1 MKINIYQIN
10 MGRDTK
16 RLAFMGTESLE
27 KFSGS
32 SEIDSSIYDCV
43 FKGEV
48 DCRNLEDVYYSF
60 NNIRP
65 EGYMGRSLS
74 VSDIVEVTESEITD
88 PGFYFCD
95 TVGFASVKF
104 EPEKARPFVPKKT
117 MTVVLVEP
125 GKLARTAEIGTEL
138 ADMQRVVGGDIEPFY
153 PYEDDEVALVCND
166 EGKINGKALNRAVY
180 DKDGQMIEIMAGTF
194 FICDCS
200 GERFAGLSQK
210 QQERYI
216 KMFKYP
222 ENFIKLNGNIVAI
235 KFDPNRNRGEA
246 R

>member
-16 RLAFMGTESLE
+16 RLAFMGTDSLE
-27 KFSGS
+27 RFSGT
-32 SEIDSSIYDCV
+32 SEIDSRIYDCV

-48 DCRNLEDVYYSF
+48 DCGNLEDVYYTF
-60 NNIRP
+60 NNDHP
-65 EGYMGRSLS
+65 EGYRGRSLS
-74 VSDIVEVTESEITD
+74 VSDIVEVTESDVVD

-104 EPEKARPFVPKKT
+104 EPEKAQPLAPKKT
-117 MTVVLVEP
+117 ITVVLVEP

-138 ADMQRVVGGDIEPFY
+138 ADLQKVVGGDIEPFY
-153 PYEDDEVALVCND
+153 PYEEAVCLVCDD

-180 DKDGQMIEIMAGTF
+180 DKEGQMVDIMAGTF

-200 GERFAGLSQK
+200 GERFAGLSK
-210 QQERYI
+210 EQQERFV
-216 KMFKYP
+216 KQFKYP
-222 ENFIKLNGNIVAI
+222 ENFIKLNGEIVAI
-235 KFDPNRNRGEA
+235 KYDPTRNRGEA